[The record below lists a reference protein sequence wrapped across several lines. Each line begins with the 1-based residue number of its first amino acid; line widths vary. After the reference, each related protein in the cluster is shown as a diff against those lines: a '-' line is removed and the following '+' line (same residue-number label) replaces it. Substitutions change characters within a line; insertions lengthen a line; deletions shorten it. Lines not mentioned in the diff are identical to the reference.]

1 MTVYIIARF
10 KIHDRAGYDRYEENF
25 MDIFQPFGGTM
36 LSVDEEPTV
45 LQGAF
50 DFTRSVLIEFPSA
63 ENAMAWMTS
72 PAYQEIAKHRLEA
85 SVGEAIMVKQLADK
99 NSIDDIVKRS
109 IEW

>member
-25 MDIFQPFGGTM
+25 MEIFEPFGGTL

-45 LQGAF
+45 LQGEF

-63 ENAMAWMTS
+63 EQAMAWMTS
-72 PAYQEIAKHRLEA
+72 PEYKESAEYRLAA
-85 SVGEAIMVKQLADK
+85 SIGDVIMVK
-99 NSIDDIVKRS
+99 KR
-109 IEW
+109 EAN